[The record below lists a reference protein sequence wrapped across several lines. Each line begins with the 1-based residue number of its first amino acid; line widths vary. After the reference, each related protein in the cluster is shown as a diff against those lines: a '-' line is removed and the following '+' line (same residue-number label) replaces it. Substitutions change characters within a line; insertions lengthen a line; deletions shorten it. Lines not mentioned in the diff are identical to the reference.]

1 MEAPQRA
8 GATLESGDGS
18 LGFDAGFRLPVS
30 LPGDDIMK
38 AESSIA
44 DLLRFQGL
52 GAEPDIPTSSFSC
65 TPFSQ
70 RRKVISMTAVRLQSP
85 VNGQRNQQ
93 HLYLHR
99 LLHLHLQTSASRPA
113 SASVSAS
120 SSPPSPLS
128 YRRQQMIVSIIVFG
142 VLFHV
147 SVTSWPS
154 STAYN
159 MVTTMAMFTETA
171 CSGDRKKQCFCQ
183 PPMYI
188 LVLIHIF
195 GICDGM

>member
-65 TPFSQ
+65 APFSQ
-70 RRKVISMTAVRLQSP
+70 RRKVISMTASP
-85 VNGQRNQQ
+85 VASQR
-93 HLYLHR
+93 
-99 LLHLHLQTSASRPA
+99 SEEPAASL
-113 SASVSAS
+113 
-120 SSPPSPLS
+120 SSPPSSPSPPNFSFASSFGFSFSFIFPTIPSVISPSTHNRQHHRLWCSLS
-128 YRRQQMIVSIIVFG
+128 CICYVVAIVNSI
-142 VLFHV
+142 
-147 SVTSWPS
+147 
-154 STAYN
+154 
-159 MVTTMAMFTETA
+159 
-171 CSGDRKKQCFCQ
+171 
-183 PPMYI
+183 
-188 LVLIHIF
+188 
-195 GICDGM
+195 